1 MQKGDFKGMLPL
13 ILFLVLYMFTG
24 SATGSFEN
32 MPLMIG
38 IFIAIIA
45 ALMMN
50 KKDKKVTFDEKVT
63 IFCEGAGDGTL
74 ILMVIIF
81 MLAGAFYGV
90 AEAMHAVDSVS
101 NLGLSMLPS
110 NMVLPGIFAIAC
122 LLSFAMGTS
131 MGTVAALAPIAIDI
145 AQKTDSNV
153 SLLCGIVVG
162 GAMFG
167 DNLSFISDTT
177 IAATR
182 TQEISMKSKFKAN
195 ILIVLPAVV
204 LNLILLALQPID
216 TSQITKAS
224 YEFDVVN
231 LIPYA
236 LVIVLSLI
244 GFNVL
249 KVMTMGV
256 LSGLMIGL
264 IHGDFTLTSF
274 MKIIHDGMMGMQD
287 MAIIAILVGG
297 LVAVM
302 KHLGGI
308 DWLLHNLTKGVKTR
322 RGAEFSIAALVSL
335 LDIATTNNTISIIA
349 AGPLA
354 KDIAKKFDISRTRT
368 ASILD
373 LFSSAFNG
381 LLPYAGQLLVVG
393 GLAGVSPVNI
403 MPYNWYSMLMIV
415 AGCTSIILQVPNI
428 KDEVDKLDKEVE
440 QAESKVQKV
449 KEVNVLQASDSEKA
463 TLVK

>member
-1 MQKGDFKGMLPL
+1 MKNGDFKGILPL
-13 ILFLVLYMFTG
+13 IIFLALYMFTG
-24 SATGSFEN
+24 ISTESFEN

-38 IFIAIIA
+38 IFIACVIA
-45 ALMMN
+45 LCMN
-50 KKDKKVTFDEKVT
+50 KKDEKLSFDKKVA
-63 IFCEGAGDGTL
+63 IFCEGAGDSTL

-81 MLAGAFYGV
+81 MLAGAFYGI
-90 AEAMHAVDSVS
+90 AGSMHAVDSVS
-101 NLGLSMLPS
+101 NLGLSLLPS

-145 AQKTDSNV
+145 AQKTDSSV
-153 SLLCGIVVG
+153 ALLCGIVVG
-162 GAMFG
+162 GSMFG

-195 ILIVLPAVV
+195 ILIVLPAVIINIV
-204 LNLILLALQPID
+204 LLALQRIN
-216 TSQITKAS
+216 TSQMNSAS
-224 YEFDVVN
+224 YDFDVVN
-231 LIPYA
+231 LLPYL

-244 GFNVL
+244 GLDVL
-249 KVMTMGV
+249 KVMTLGV
-256 LSGLMIGL
+256 LSGLVIGL
-264 IHGDFTLTSF
+264 LHKDFTLVSS

-287 MAIIAILVGG
+287 MAIIAIFVGG
-297 LVAVM
+297 LVAIM
-302 KHLGGI
+302 KYLGGI

-354 KDIAKKFDISRTRT
+354 RDIAEKFGISRSRT

-381 LLPYAGQLLVVG
+381 LLPYAGQLLVVA
-393 GLAGVSPVNI
+393 GLAGVSPVSI
-403 MPYNWYSMLMIV
+403 MPYNWYSMLMIIC
-415 AGCTSIILQVPNI
+415 GCASIGLQMPNI
-428 KDEVDKLDKEVE
+428 KDDIEDFDVEIEQEENEVRDMKEGV
-440 QAESKVQKV
+440 S
-449 KEVNVLQASDSEKA
+449 SED
-463 TLVK
+463 

>member
-1 MQKGDFKGMLPL
+1 MEKGNFKGMLPL
-13 ILFLVLYMFTG
+13 VIFLVLYMFTG
-24 SATGSFEN
+24 LSTGSFEN

-38 IFIAIIA
+38 ISIACA
-45 ALMMN
+45 VALMMN
-50 KKDKKVTFDEKVT
+50 KKGDKKSFDEKVT
-63 IFCEGAGDGTL
+63 IFCKGAGDHTL

-90 AEAMHAVDSVS
+90 ANAMHAVDSVS
-101 NLGLSMLPS
+101 NLGLSILPS
-110 NMVLPGIFAIAC
+110 NMILPGIFLIAC

-145 AQKTDSNV
+145 ADKTGSNV
-153 SLLCGIVVG
+153 ALLCGIVVG

-182 TQEISMKSKFKAN
+182 TQEVTMKSKFKAN
-195 ILIVLPAVV
+195 ILIVIPAVIINV
-204 LNLILLALQPID
+204 IILALQPID
-216 TSQITKAS
+216 TSAITGGTYS
-224 YEFDVVN
+224 YNLVN
-231 LIPYA
+231 ILPYL
-236 LVIVLSLI
+236 LVIILSLAGI
-244 GFNVL
+244 NVIN
-249 KVMTMGV
+249 VMTLGV
-256 LSGLMIGL
+256 MSGLVIGL
-264 IHGDFTLTSF
+264 AHGDFGLTGF
-274 MKIIHDGMMGMQD
+274 MKTIHEGMMGMQD

-302 KHLGGI
+302 KYLGGI
-308 DWLLHNLTKGVKTR
+308 DWLLYNLTKGVKTK

-335 LDIATTNNTISIIA
+335 IDIATTNNTISIIA

-354 KDIAKKFDISRTRT
+354 RGIADRFDISRSRT

-393 GLAGVSPVNI
+393 GLAGVSPVSI
-403 MPYNWYSMLMIV
+403 MPYNWYSMLMIA
-415 AGCTSIILQVPNI
+415 AGCVSILLQIPTI
-428 KDEVDKLDKEVE
+428 KDERDVKATETEVTDVQLEDAKEVGTIE
-440 QAESKVQKV
+440 
-449 KEVNVLQASDSEKA
+449 
-463 TLVK
+463 